1 MPAIKTIIGSAC
13 GVAVALALAPT
24 IQAQGQLNGS
34 MEIQSYP
41 VDVDYGDQAGVATE
55 VTSWLSPDVVGT
67 TGSFSSLLVGDSPS
81 LPAPWDFDSGAIPD
95 FVSVGDF
102 TFDLIQSSATSQFGV
117 LNGWVYV
124 SGTGVINETGYAATP
139 ATLSFTATTDGI
151 MTFGQLLITAE
162 PTPEPGSATLLG
174 LGAVL
179 GVVFWRGRSLRRAK

>member
-24 IQAQGQLNGS
+24 IQAQGQLNGI
-34 MEIQSYP
+34 MEIESSP
-41 VDVDYGDQAGVATE
+41 VSVDDGDQAGGATE
-55 VTSWLSPDVVGT
+55 VISWLSPKVVET
-67 TGSFSSLLVGDSPS
+67 TGSFSSFLGDSPS
-81 LPAPWDFDSGAIPD
+81 LPAPWDFASGAIPD

-102 TFDLIQSSATSQFGV
+102 TFDLIQSSATSKLGGPD
-117 LNGWVYV
+117 GWVSV

-139 ATLSFTATTDGI
+139 ATLSFMASTDGGTI
-151 MTFGQLLITAE
+151 GELLITAE